1 MNLFQ
6 LFTSPFQLISF
17 FLVCLFSVVV
27 VLSEGNME
35 PALLPRVIARGLT
48 TDGRLVRFE
57 VRIDDRLGT
66 MATLLRLVTSTGAM

>member
-1 MNLFQ
+1 MVKAAQ
-6 LFTSPFQLISF
+6 LLSLVPFSF
-17 FLVCLFSVVV
+17 VRVVV

-57 VRIDDRLGT
+57 IRIDDRLST
-66 MATLLRLVTSTGAM
+66 MATLLRLITSTGAV

>member
-1 MNLFQ
+1 M
-6 LFTSPFQLISF
+6 
-17 FLVCLFSVVV
+17 VV

-57 VRIDDRLGT
+57 VRIDDQLGT
-66 MATLLRLVTSTGAM
+66 MATLLRLITSTGAV